1 MRWVVNAELREK
13 TFWKYQDM
21 SPNKNNKLST
31 NVTDGY
37 ILSLKKKE
45 KSLADFKPKT
55 SDWAMLLTCAYK
67 RRCSHSD
74 LDRSEQ
80 KPLGF

>member
-1 MRWVVNAELREK
+1 
-13 TFWKYQDM
+13 M

-55 SDWAMLLTCAYK
+55 SD
-67 RRCSHSD
+67 
-74 LDRSEQ
+74 
-80 KPLGF
+80 